1 METKCLPSEFL
12 IYSQQV
18 RALLFVD
25 FLEKKGLAL
34 AYTDAGSVEGLSYV
48 AVVLL
53 QHTSVAV

>member
-25 FLEKKGLAL
+25 LEKKGLAL

-48 AVVLL
+48 AVVSL